1 MKTIRAL
8 LTAST
13 VWVLGVSIFIISY
26 YIPLMEDQELQAN
39 IALSLSLIPLGWL
52 GSRFFYIKYPH
63 PNGFVFGLIMVFTA
77 IILDALLTVPLLIL
91 PIGGTY
97 LEFFSAPAFWLIAIE
112 YYLVVLLYW
121 WVKVK
126 PVALK
131 SSY

>member
-1 MKTIRAL
+1 MKTFRAL
-8 LTAST
+8 LAAGT
-13 VWVLGVSIFIISY
+13 VWALGVSAFTISY
-26 YIPLMEDQELQAN
+26 FVPLMNDLDLQAN

-52 GSRFFYIKYPH
+52 GSRFFYLKYHH
-63 PNGFVFGLIMVFTA
+63 PNGFVFGLIMVSTA

-97 LEFFSAPAFWLIAIE
+97 PEFFSAPAFWLIATE

-126 PVALK
+126 PASLK

>member
-8 LTAST
+8 LTATT
-13 VWVLGVSIFIISY
+13 VWILGVSTFIISY
-26 YIPLMEDQELQAN
+26 YVPLMDDLDLQAN

-52 GSRFFYIKYPH
+52 GSRFYYLKYQQ
-63 PNGFVFGLIMVFTA
+63 PNGFVFGLVMVFTA
-77 IILDALLTVPLLIL
+77 IILDALLTVPLMIL

-97 LEFFSAPAFWLIAIE
+97 LEFFSAPAFWLIATE

-126 PVALK
+126 PASLN
-131 SSY
+131 SIY